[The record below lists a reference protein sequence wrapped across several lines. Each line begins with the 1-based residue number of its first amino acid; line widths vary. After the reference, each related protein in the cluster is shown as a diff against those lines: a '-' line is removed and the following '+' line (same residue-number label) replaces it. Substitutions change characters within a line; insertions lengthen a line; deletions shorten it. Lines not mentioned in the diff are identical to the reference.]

1 MPLLNNVPDVE
12 ALYHLIVPVPVADK
26 VTVPVPHLDAF
37 VPVGADGIALTV
49 AVTAVLVAD
58 IQPVAAMESIA

>member
-1 MPLLNNVPDVE
+1 MPD
-12 ALYHLIVPVPVADK
+12 ADK
-26 VTVPVPHLDAF
+26 PTVPVPHLAAL

-58 IQPVAAMESIA
+58 IQPVEAIESIA